1 MPDAFLS
8 ETTGLT
14 NSKLSIATATPSDVL
29 EGKTFYSGDD
39 TLKSGSYN
47 KPSDHYDFVSNY
59 NGPDSSVNNI
69 WTFHETAHYSITLQ
83 YSTGWI
89 CYMVVRHGSAVLL
102 QTVNTATS
110 GTQTFEIDVFDGDTF
125 SVEMQT
131 DGMESSN
138 RYVNTSM
145 KIVRVG

>member
-1 MPDAFLS
+1 MPDLFLS

-14 NSKLSIATATPSDVL
+14 NSKLSLATATPNDVV
-29 EGKTFYSGDD
+29 EGKTFYGNSKE
-39 TLKSGSYN
+39 LQSGSYN
-47 KPSDHYDFVSNY
+47 KPSDYYDFVSNY
-59 NGPDSSVNNI
+59 NGQGSVVNNV
-69 WTFHETAHYSITLQ
+69 WTFHESAHYSITIQ
-83 YSTGWI
+83 YLTGWI

-102 QTVNTATS
+102 QTVNTTTS